1 MTITV
6 RVPRQLRERCD
17 GAAEI
22 TMAAATVTGAL
33 ELIER
38 SHPALYRGVCDE
50 TGTVRR
56 HINLF
61 VNKGLVR
68 GPQGMQTALE
78 SGDVLTIMPAV
89 SGG

>member
-6 RVPRQLRERCD
+6 RVPPPLRNTCA
-17 GAAEI
+17 GASELAL
-22 TMAAATVTGAL
+22 AAPTVGTAL
-33 ELIER
+33 EELER
-38 SHPALYRGVCDE
+38 SHPMLYRGVCDE
-50 TGTVRR
+50 TGNVRQ

-68 GPQGMQTALE
+68 GPQGLETALTP
-78 SGDVLTIMPAV
+78 GDVLTIMPAV